1 MRKIL
6 FLDIDGVL
14 HGDLTGKLVHVGLF
28 EHYLRQLPG
37 VEVVVSSTWREDLS
51 LDELRALF
59 DASLH
64 ERFTGVTP
72 ILDDGCDSAGRER
85 EIAAWLA
92 SEGLH
97 AGNARWAAIDDWPQ
111 LFSAG
116 CEFLVL
122 TDGRYGFSERDGEAL
137 LARLGANAQDGCA
150 R

>member
-14 HGDLTGKLVHVGLF
+14 HGDLTEKLVHVGLF

-51 LDELRALF
+51 LGELRALF

-64 ERFTGVTP
+64 GRFIGVTP
-72 ILDDGCDSAGRER
+72 ILDDGCDSGGRER
-85 EIAAWLA
+85 EIADWLA
-92 SEGLH
+92 NEGLH

-122 TDGRYGFSERDGEAL
+122 TDGRYGFSERDGEVL
-137 LARLGANAQDGCA
+137 LARLGEG
-150 R
+150 